1 MNGIN
6 TGKLII
12 GCAYTGE
19 KRRISQEEAV
29 MQRIILAQMPA
40 NAINRAAIVS
50 LSPEAYHHIPK
61 AEKTHPR
68 PFYRFVGFLKR
79 VMSISGRA

>member
-12 GCAYTGE
+12 GSAYMGE
-19 KRRISQEEAV
+19 KRKISYEEAV

-61 AEKTHPR
+61 AEKTQPSA
-68 PFYRFVGFLKR
+68 FKRFRDFLSR
-79 VMSISGRA
+79 VAGVRA

>member
-1 MNGIN
+1 
-6 TGKLII
+6 
-12 GCAYTGE
+12 
-19 KRRISQEEAV
+19 

-61 AEKTHPR
+61 AEKTR
-68 PFYRFVGFLKR
+68 PSVFKRFRDFLSCVAK
-79 VMSISGRA
+79 VTT

>member
-12 GCAYTGE
+12 GSAYIGQ
-19 KRRISQEEAV
+19 KRQIGHEEAV

-40 NAINRAAIVS
+40 NAVNRAAIVS
-50 LSPEAYHHIPK
+50 LSPEAYQHIPK
-61 AEKTHPR
+61 AEKTPQK
-68 PFYRFVGFLKR
+68 PFKRICDFLSR
-79 VMSISGRA
+79 VAGVKA

>member
-12 GCAYTGE
+12 GSAYVGQ
-19 KRRISQEEAV
+19 KRQIGHEEAI
-29 MQRIILAQMPA
+29 MQRIMLAQMPA
-40 NAINRAAIVS
+40 NAVNRAAIVS

-61 AEKTHPR
+61 AEKTP
-68 PFYRFVGFLKR
+68 PSAFKRFRDFLSR
-79 VMSISGRA
+79 VARVTI

>member
-6 TGKLII
+6 TGKVII
-12 GCAYTGE
+12 GSAYTGE
-19 KRRISQEEAV
+19 KRRLSHEEAI

-40 NAINRAAIVS
+40 NAVNRAAIVS

-61 AEKTHPR
+61 WEKTQPSA
-68 PFYRFVGFLKR
+68 FKSFLGFLSKI
-79 VMSISGRA
+79 VKGV

>member
-6 TGKLII
+6 TGKIII
-12 GCAYTGE
+12 GSAYTGE
-19 KRRISQEEAV
+19 KRRISHEEAV

-61 AEKTHPR
+61 AEKTPPR
-68 PFYRFVGFLKR
+68 PFKR
-79 VMSISGRA
+79 VLDFFRQVTRIA

>member
-19 KRRISQEEAV
+19 KRRISPEDAV

-40 NAINRAAIVS
+40 NAVNRAATVS
-50 LSPEAYHHIPK
+50 LSPEAYQHIPRE
-61 AEKTHPR
+61 EKMPPN
-68 PFYRFVGFLKR
+68 PFKRFRDFLSR
-79 VMSISGRA
+79 VAKVTI

>member
-12 GCAYTGE
+12 GSAYTGQ
-19 KRRISQEEAV
+19 KRRLSHEEAI

-40 NAINRAAIVS
+40 NAVNRAAVVS

-61 AEKTHPR
+61 AEKTQPSA
-68 PFYRFVGFLKR
+68 FKRFREFLSR
-79 VMSISGRA
+79 VAGVRA

>member
-6 TGKLII
+6 TGKIII

-19 KRRISQEEAV
+19 KRRISPEDAV

-40 NAINRAAIVS
+40 NAVNRAAIVS

-61 AEKTHPR
+61 AEKTQPSA
-68 PFYRFVGFLKR
+68 FKRFRDFLAR
-79 VMSISGRA
+79 VAKVTI

>member
-6 TGKLII
+6 TGKIII

-19 KRRISQEEAV
+19 KRGISPEDAV

-40 NAINRAAIVS
+40 NAVNRAAIVS
-50 LSPEAYHHIPK
+50 LSPEAYHHIPR
-61 AEKTHPR
+61 AEKMP
-68 PFYRFVGFLKR
+68 PSAFKRFRDFLSR
-79 VMSISGRA
+79 VAKVTI

>member
-12 GCAYTGE
+12 GSAYFGQ
-19 KRRISQEEAV
+19 KRQLSDEECK
-29 MQRIILAQMPA
+29 MQSVLLAEMPA

-50 LSPEAYHHIPK
+50 LSPEVWQYIDQGK
-61 AEKTHPR
+61 KTSHG
-68 PFYRFVGFLKR
+68 PFKRFRDFLSRFVG
-79 VMSISGRA
+79 A

>member
-6 TGKLII
+6 TGKVVI
-12 GCAYTGE
+12 GSAYLGQ
-19 KRRISQEEAV
+19 KRQISHEEAI

-61 AEKTHPR
+61 AEKTPPR
-68 PFYRFVGFLKR
+68 PFKRFRDFLSK
-79 VMSISGRA
+79 VAGMFA

>member
-6 TGKLII
+6 TGKIII
-12 GCAYTGE
+12 GSAYTGE
-19 KRRISQEEAV
+19 KRRISYEEAI
-29 MQRIILAQMPA
+29 MQRIILAQMPG

-61 AEKTHPR
+61 AEKTPPR

-79 VMSISGRA
+79 VMAVTGRA

>member
-6 TGKLII
+6 TGKIII
-12 GCAYTGE
+12 GSAYTGE
-19 KRRISQEEAV
+19 KRRISHEEAV

-40 NAINRAAIVS
+40 NALNRAAIVS

-61 AEKTHPR
+61 AEKMPPR
-68 PFYRFVGFLKR
+68 PFYRFREFLTKI
-79 VMSISGRA
+79 VMRLS